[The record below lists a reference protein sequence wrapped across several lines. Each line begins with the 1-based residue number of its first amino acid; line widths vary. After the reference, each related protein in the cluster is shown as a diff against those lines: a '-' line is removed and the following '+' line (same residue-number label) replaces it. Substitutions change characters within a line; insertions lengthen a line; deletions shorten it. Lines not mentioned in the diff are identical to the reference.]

1 MTPYM
6 VSLVVPISF
15 LVTLISKSMNVHRNL
30 GFTRYF
36 TKTTNFGV
44 LSKVVLLPISGVVS

>member
-1 MTPYM
+1 MAQHM
-6 VSLVVPISF
+6 MSLVVPISF
-15 LVTLISKSMNVHRNL
+15 LVTLISKSINVHRNL

-44 LSKVVLLPISGVVS
+44 LSKVVFLLISEVVS